1 MIGGVSSAQEGDA
14 SPAFL
19 LLMELIPPI
28 PFLRRIAL
36 FKHLLEE
43 IRDFG
48 GSSASASLWS
58 ADLAVA
64 RQADKRL
71 VSVASACNFN
81 NSSDGGAKIL
91 SPIPLRYMEA
101 GESFRELPYHRYQ
114 ISEEVQE
121 QVSLVKAQFRRAIE
135 RFGSFN
141 SRKVSNVFTN
151 GKISAKLDIVSEN
164 CDRTS
169 TLHGADQTTKILERG
184 LENVAAEV
192 IPDDFLCPISLERMR
207 DPMIVSTGQVY
218 LINKWYAKH
227 KIEQPSRITNGR
239 LKNSNGSFDDVSDD
253 MAAIQALVCKLSSWC
268 LEERRV
274 VMAEIRSLSKRSTD
288 NRILTADAGAIPVLV
303 NLLTTDDVSLQ
314 EHAVTSILNLSI
326 FENKSPMMLAAGSME
341 ARENAA
347 ATLFSLSLVDENK
360 IIIGASGAIP
370 ALVDLLQ
377 NGSTKGKKD
386 AATSLFNLCIYQGN
400 KGRAVRAGTI
410 TALLKMLTD
419 STNSMVD
426 EALAILSVLAS
437 SHYAKVA
444 IVKASIILVLIDLI
458 RTGSQ
463 HKKKKATAILLCLYK
478 REPYRFFFIFSNW
491 ILLTLI
497 GAVILLTELPKS
509 GTKRPNRK
517 LHHYWNILANY
528 STSNRIGCVGN
539 AKWVISHCLEKKN
552 F

>member
-1 MIGGVSSAQEGDA
+1 
-14 SPAFL
+14 
-19 LLMELIPPI
+19 MELTPPI
-28 PFLRRIAL
+28 PFLRRISL

-48 GSSASASLWS
+48 GSSSSASLWS
-58 ADLAVA
+58 ADPAVA

-71 VSVASACNFN
+71 VSVTSACNID
-81 NSSDGGAKIL
+81 NSSSSCCWNYIVDGGAKIL
-91 SPIPLRYMEA
+91 SPIPMRYMEA

-121 QVSLVKAQFRRAIE
+121 QVSLVKAQLRRAIE
-135 RFGSFN
+135 RYGSFN
-141 SRKVSNVFTN
+141 SRKVSNVLSQPLGSTN
-151 GKISAKLDIVSEN
+151 GKISAKLDIVPEN

-169 TLHGADQTTKILERG
+169 TRHGAHQTTKILERG
-184 LENVAAEV
+184 S
-192 IPDDFLCPISLERMR
+192 DDCVYGAGRVCHPTVFLSSCLLILHMYERSYIQR
-207 DPMIVSTGQVY
+207 WIDCG
-218 LINKWYAKH
+218 N
-227 KIEQPSRITNGR
+227 IEQPSRLTNGR
-239 LKNSNGSFDDVSDD
+239 LKTSNGSFDNVSDD
-253 MAAIQALVCKLSSWC
+253 IAAIQALVCKLSSWC
-268 LEERRV
+268 LEEHRV
-274 VMAEIRSLSKRSTD
+274 VVAEIRSLSERSTD

-326 FENKSPMMLAAGSME
+326 FENKSLMMLAAGSME

-347 ATLFSLSLVDENK
+347 ATLFRLSLADVNK

-419 STNSMVD
+419 STNSMID

-444 IVKASIILVLIDLI
+444 IVKASIILLLIDLI
-458 RTGSQ
+458 RTVSQ
-463 HKKKKATAILLCLYK
+463 HKKKKATAILLCLCK
-478 REPYRFFFIFSNW
+478 RDTENLSCISSHHAYGFM
-491 ILLTLI
+491 LI
-497 GAVILLTELPKS
+497 GEHSIKS
-509 GTKRPNRK
+509 
-517 LHHYWNILANY
+517 
-528 STSNRIGCVGN
+528 S
-539 AKWVISHCLEKKN
+539 EK

>member
-64 RQADKRL
+64 RQEDKRL
-71 VSVASACNFN
+71 VSVASACNFD

-91 SPIPLRYMEA
+91 SRIPLRYMEA

-121 QVSLVKAQFRRAIE
+121 Q
-135 RFGSFN
+135 
-141 SRKVSNVFTN
+141 
-151 GKISAKLDIVSEN
+151 
-164 CDRTS
+164 
-169 TLHGADQTTKILERG
+169 
-184 LENVAAEV
+184 
-192 IPDDFLCPISLERMR
+192 
-207 DPMIVSTGQVY
+207 
-218 LINKWYAKH
+218 
-227 KIEQPSRITNGR
+227 IEQPSRLTNGR

-268 LEERRV
+268 LEEHRV

-326 FENKSPMMLAAGSME
+326 FENKSPMMLA
-341 ARENAA
+341 
-347 ATLFSLSLVDENK
+347 
-360 IIIGASGAIP
+360 GAIP
-370 ALVDLLQ
+370 SIVQ
-377 NGSTKGKKD
+377 
-386 AATSLFNLCIYQGN
+386 
-400 KGRAVRAGTI
+400 
-410 TALLKMLTD
+410 
-419 STNSMVD
+419 
-426 EALAILSVLAS
+426 VL
-437 SHYAKVA
+437 
-444 IVKASIILVLIDLI
+444 
-458 RTGSQ
+458 
-463 HKKKKATAILLCLYK
+463 
-478 REPYRFFFIFSNW
+478 
-491 ILLTLI
+491 
-497 GAVILLTELPKS
+497 
-509 GTKRPNRK
+509 
-517 LHHYWNILANY
+517 
-528 STSNRIGCVGN
+528 
-539 AKWVISHCLEKKN
+539 
-552 F
+552 

>member
-71 VSVASACNFN
+71 
-81 NSSDGGAKIL
+81 DGGAKIL

-121 QVSLVKAQFRRAIE
+121 Q
-135 RFGSFN
+135 
-141 SRKVSNVFTN
+141 
-151 GKISAKLDIVSEN
+151 
-164 CDRTS
+164 
-169 TLHGADQTTKILERG
+169 
-184 LENVAAEV
+184 
-192 IPDDFLCPISLERMR
+192 
-207 DPMIVSTGQVY
+207 
-218 LINKWYAKH
+218 
-227 KIEQPSRITNGR
+227 IEQPSRITNGR

-288 NRILTADAGAIPVLV
+288 NRILTTDAGAIPVLV

-326 FENKSPMMLAAGSME
+326 FENKSPMMLA
-341 ARENAA
+341 
-347 ATLFSLSLVDENK
+347 
-360 IIIGASGAIP
+360 GASGAIP

-458 RTGSQ
+458 RT
-463 HKKKKATAILLCLYK
+463 
-478 REPYRFFFIFSNW
+478 
-491 ILLTLI
+491 
-497 GAVILLTELPKS
+497 ELPKS
-509 GTKRPNRK
+509 GRKRPNRK

-539 AKWVISHCLEKKN
+539 AKWKQTILLFKMSATMNKYIPDFSKVEPLDGTNYRHWSQRTIIFFEQLKVDYFLFNPPVAKEPGDSATILKDSDVNATSKAKFDKDAEW
-552 F
+552 

>member
-141 SRKVSNVFTN
+141 SRKVSNVLSQPLEKTMWEYQ

-169 TLHGADQTTKILERG
+169 TLHGADQTTKILERKPNA
-184 LENVAAEV
+184 LV

-207 DPMIVSTGQVY
+207 DPMIVSTGQ
-218 LINKWYAKH
+218 
-227 KIEQPSRITNGR
+227 IEQPSRITNGR
-239 LKNSNGSFDDVSDD
+239 LKNSNGSFDDVRDD

-268 LEERRV
+268 IEEHRV

-347 ATLFSLSLVDENK
+347 ATLFSLSIVDENK

-463 HKKKKATAILLCLYK
+463 HKKKKATAILLCLCK
-478 REPYRFFFIFSNW
+478 REPYR
-491 ILLTLI
+491 
-497 GAVILLTELPKS
+497 
-509 GTKRPNRK
+509 
-517 LHHYWNILANY
+517 
-528 STSNRIGCVGN
+528 
-539 AKWVISHCLEKKN
+539 
-552 F
+552 

>member
-141 SRKVSNVFTN
+141 SRKVSNVLSQPLEKTMW
-151 GKISAKLDIVSEN
+151 EN
-164 CDRTS
+164 KKPNA
-169 TLHGADQTTKILERG
+169 L
-184 LENVAAEV
+184 V

-478 REPYRFFFIFSNW
+478 REPYR
-491 ILLTLI
+491 
-497 GAVILLTELPKS
+497 
-509 GTKRPNRK
+509 
-517 LHHYWNILANY
+517 
-528 STSNRIGCVGN
+528 
-539 AKWVISHCLEKKN
+539 
-552 F
+552 